1 MSAMAGVS
9 SEGACSV
16 GDPIFL
22 PLENALGKRPAK
34 YVSARHVSIFAV
46 LQGFAADS
54 EPAGYLACRMQAC
67 CCKCKLLTRVLWM

>member
-1 MSAMAGVS
+1 MRCTNSAVRVKGEMSAMEGVS

-16 GDPIFL
+16 GDPIFV

-46 LQGFAADS
+46 L
-54 EPAGYLACRMQAC
+54 
-67 CCKCKLLTRVLWM
+67 